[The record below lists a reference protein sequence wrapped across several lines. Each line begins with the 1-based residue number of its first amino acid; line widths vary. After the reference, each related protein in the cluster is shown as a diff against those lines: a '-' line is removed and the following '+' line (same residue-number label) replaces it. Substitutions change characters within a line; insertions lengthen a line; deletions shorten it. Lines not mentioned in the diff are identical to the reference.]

1 MVEKVMIIRH
11 GEKPLVPDG
20 LGQIMPFG
28 LLENGEHSK
37 YGLTVRGWQRAGA
50 LAILFAPEGAK
61 FRPSSLTTP
70 NTIFASAIDPR
81 SWSRRMQLTIGP
93 LRQKLGPNIAVN
105 TKFRKGEEEQ
115 MVAAALKCS
124 GTVLICWAHEALPLI
139 GAKIL
144 GKAEEIPSIW
154 PEHRFDLVW
163 VFDRRQDLP
172 GWTFQQVPQ
181 MPLAGDSTEPLPAK
195 SHAEGARSDQRHP

>member
-1 MVEKVMIIRH
+1 MAEKVMIIRH

-28 LLENGEHSK
+28 LLENGEHSE

-61 FRPSSLTTP
+61 FRPNSLTTP
-70 NTIFASAIDPR
+70 NTIFASAIGPHG
-81 SWSRRMQLTIGP
+81 WSQRMQLTIGP

-105 TKFRKGEEEQ
+105 TDFRKGDEEQ
-115 MVAAALKCS
+115 MVAAALRCS
-124 GTVLICWAHEALPLI
+124 GTVLICWAHEALPPI
-139 GAKIL
+139 GAKIF
-144 GKAEEIPSIW
+144 GGPEEIPSVW

-163 VFDRRQDLP
+163 VFDRCQDPP
-172 GWTFQQVPQ
+172 GWTFQQIPQ
-181 MPLAGDSTEPLPAK
+181 MLLAGDSTEPIPSESLT
-195 SHAEGARSDQRHP
+195 EGTRSE